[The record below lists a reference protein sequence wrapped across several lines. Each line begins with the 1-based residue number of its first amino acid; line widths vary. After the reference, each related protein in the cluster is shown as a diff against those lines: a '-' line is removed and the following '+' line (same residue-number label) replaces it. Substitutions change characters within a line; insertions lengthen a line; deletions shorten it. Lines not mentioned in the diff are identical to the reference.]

1 MKICTVVGT
10 RPEIIR
16 LSKIISLLDKLS
28 GVEHILVHTGQNY
41 DPNLSDVFFRDLTRQ
56 PDHFLDVRSSQPG
69 EQIGQI
75 LVKFEALIKEIRP
88 DKLLILGDTNSAL
101 CSIVAKKYGVYVYH
115 MEAGNRCFDERVP
128 EEFNRRLVDQASD
141 ILLPYTQNSKDNLLR
156 EGFALKRIFVTGNP
170 IKEVLLEH
178 EAAIEKSSILAALK
192 VKPQGYFL
200 ATIHRA
206 ENVDK
211 PERLE
216 ILTQALSALSVE
228 HGKPII
234 ISTHPRTRSK
244 LTESQ
249 LQLPGLRYSD
259 PFAFAD
265 FVHLEKKAAL
275 VITDSGTVQE
285 ECNIFGIPNVTVR
298 DCTERPETVEAGSN
312 IFVGCDREA
321 FQTACAFALADKT
334 AFGLISDYEKL
345 NVSSTVVR
353 ILLSKEIAP

>member
-1 MKICTVVGT
+1 MFLCWTSYPV
-10 RPEIIR
+10 
-16 LSKIISLLDKLS
+16 LSIYWCIPDK
-28 GVEHILVHTGQNY
+28 NY
-41 DPNLSDVFFRDLTRQ
+41 DPLLSDVFFRDLVRQ
-56 PDHFLDVRSSQPG
+56 PDFFLDVKSNSPG

-75 LVKFEALIKEIRP
+75 LIKFEALIKEIKP

-141 ILLPYTQNSKDNLLR
+141 ILLPYTQNSKANLLR

-178 EAAIEKSSILAALK
+178 NQAIESSTILTELK
-192 VKPQGYFL
+192 VGPQKYFL

-206 ENVDK
+206 ENVDR
-211 PERLE
+211 PERLA
-216 ILTQALSALSVE
+216 ILTESLSELSVQ
-228 HGKPII
+228 HDKPVIV
-234 ISTHPRTRSK
+234 STHPRTRSK
-244 LTESQ
+244 LTKAQ
-249 LQLPGLRYSD
+249 LKLPGLRFAE
-259 PFAFAD
+259 PFPFSS
-265 FVHLEKKAAL
+265 FVKLEENAAL

-312 IFVGCDREA
+312 IFVGCDKAA
-321 FQTACAFALADKT
+321 FKRACAFALSEKT
-334 AFGLISDYEKL
+334 GWSPIDEYEKL

-353 ILLSKEIAP
+353 ILLSKELAL